1 MEPSIKRERLRR
13 FEEACRAR
21 RLPLTVQRRA
31 IFEAV
36 LDSAD
41 HPTADRVYQTVRTR
55 IPGVSRTTVYRVL
68 DALVDVGVIVKACS
82 PGAAARFDAMTARH
96 HHLVCLRCEK
106 LIDVVDE
113 RLDRQIRLP
122 DVRPHVFRIQ
132 DFSVH
137 FHGICAGCRRKERSK
152 GQAARGRSD
161 RVRTSSRYT
170 DKKPRQAKR
179 RNKT

>member
-1 MEPSIKRERLRR
+1 VDSSIKRERLRR
-13 FEEACRAR
+13 FEEACRTR

-36 LDSAD
+36 LDNAD
-41 HPTADRVYQTVRTR
+41 HPTADQVYQAVLAR

-122 DVRPHVFRIQ
+122 DVRPHVFQIQ

-137 FHGICAGCRRKERSK
+137 FHGICADCRREERSK
-152 GQAARGRSD
+152 GQIARDRSS
-161 RVRTSSRYT
+161 RVRTSNRCKT
-170 DKKPRQAKR
+170 RKPRHTKR
-179 RNKT
+179 RNET